1 MPAGDDL
8 TVVLFLWS
16 SALAIGLYVL
26 VVTGWKHHYL
36 IPGLVVLAA
45 VLILIGVAWVPVK
58 EGPIAAIV
66 MGMLTQAANSRW
78 AWLAVGVLFGAVVW
92 RSLPDMAQRF
102 PLLRPVIDPRYI
114 SLHDAAL
121 RLYERISRG
130 ARTTDRVLTDQ
141 EVLRTYASIV
151 LRYDLVRI
159 FGGDHLHVSFGKFPR
174 QTTSICSLV
183 LMPPLCKGQSCRTSQ
198 SSPMLP
204 FRPATI
210 ASMSPPC
217 SWTLRNGQYTEGV
230 DCDARTP

>member
-26 VVTGWKHHYL
+26 AGTGWKHHYL

-45 VLILIGVAWVPVK
+45 VLILIGVAWVPAK
-58 EGPIAAIV
+58 EGPITARAV
-66 MGMLTQAANSRW
+66 GMLTQAANSRW

-102 PLLRPVIDPRYI
+102 PLLRPVIEPRYI

-130 ARTTDRVLTDQ
+130 APTTDRVLTDQ

-151 LRYDLVRI
+151 LRYDFVRI
-159 FGGDHLHVSFGKFPR
+159 FGRRPPSREFREIPKADYEHLFVGPDATTLQRAVLSDKPIFTDVAIPTRDYRKHV
-174 QTTSICSLV
+174 
-183 LMPPLCKGQSCRTSQ
+183 
-198 SSPMLP
+198 
-204 FRPATI
+204 ATMQLDSAEWPI
-210 ASMSPPC
+210 H
-217 SWTLRNGQYTEGV
+217 
-230 DCDARTP
+230 